1 MAKTPSPI
9 ARAVMHLV
17 RFRGPKKVDTPI
29 ANFSIAAAA
38 KTGARTAGTWA
49 LYTISAPTTK
59 ISTPQCW
66 TKNCEPGGQSTPKA
80 NHKNRRGKKSA
91 AKPAPAVITPEAT
104 RIHPMDDA
112 NILSVPRKTGCTHLK
127 GWRSLGCQTTGK
139 TDRKPEWE

>member
-1 MAKTPSPI
+1 MAKALSPTAI
-9 ARAVMHLV
+9 AVIAVV
-17 RFRGPKKVDTPI
+17 RFTGPKKVNSPI
-29 ANFSIAAAA
+29 ANFSMAAAA
-38 KTGARTAGTWA
+38 KTGARAAGTYA

-59 ISTPQCW
+59 ISTHQCW

-112 NILSVPRKTGCTHLK
+112 NILCSLK
-127 GWRSLGCQTTGK
+127 P
-139 TDRKPEWE
+139 D